1 MNSNTLIE
9 VFGRIVFSFTRG
21 VSEHYN
27 PEEPEFTPESFGYDP
42 LESTGRE
49 WYYHLVDE
57 FTFQKYSDR
66 RDTAF
71 SYLPS
76 SSLNVR
82 LNDACIPEENE
93 ETLGGLSDEDR
104 VMARKQL
111 RPAPLYDASNK
122 SFYMNFFS
130 SLFITN

>member
-49 WYYHLVDE
+49 WHYHLVDE
-57 FTFQKYSDR
+57 FTFQEYSDR

-82 LNDACIPEENE
+82 INDACIPEENE
-93 ETLGGLSDEDR
+93 ETLDGLSDEDR

-111 RPAPLYDASNK
+111 RPSTLII
-122 SFYMNFFS
+122 S
-130 SLFITN
+130 SLI

>member
-82 LNDACIPEENE
+82 LNDACIPKENE

-111 RPAPLYDASNK
+111 RPSTLII
-122 SFYMNFFS
+122 S
-130 SLFITN
+130 SLI